1 MTREPGPRDLSGEKF
16 SQWTVLRLSGDRP
29 HRKTYW
35 ICRCECGKES
45 SVPERSLK
53 IGHSR
58 GCGCARK
65 YFKIHG
71 MTNTS
76 EHGIWRSM
84 IARCTNPK
92 SKAYPHY
99 GGRGIAVCQRWLESF
114 ENFYADMGPRP
125 DDLTIERKDNNG
137 NYEYANCR
145 WATRKEQVLNNSNS
159 RIWTVGGVAY
169 DGSEAAAIA
178 CGVSRAVIYRWCNG
192 HHSCGIDYPP
202 KNGCSSAPKY
212 GDSA

>member
-1 MTREPGPRDLSGEKF
+1 MTPQVIDLTGQRF
-16 SQWTVLRLSGDRP
+16 GQWTILQLSPVRQ
-29 HRKTYW
+29 HRKAQW
-35 ICRCECGKES
+35 ECVCDCGTEATVES
-45 SVPERSLK
+45 RSLRT
-53 IGHSR
+53 GNST
-58 GCGCARK
+58 GCGCTRK

-71 MTNTS
+71 MTETS

-92 SKAYPHY
+92 SKGYPRY
-99 GGRGIAVCQRWLESF
+99 GARGIKVCARWLESF
-114 ENFYADMGPRP
+114 ENFYIDMGQRP
-125 DDLTIERKDNNG
+125 DNLTVERIDNNG
-137 NYEYANCR
+137 NYEPGNCR

-159 RIWTVGGVAY
+159 RIWTVDGVAY